1 MFKKSTRYLLALLVV
16 AASSLQ
22 AESIFKFKSKASD
35 STLLIMPA
43 RTRLVQ
49 LGFDLAKIRAFSLVT
64 YEGTSSTRPF
74 LHHWNGAE
82 WAELTL
88 EELTERGFLAQT
100 PSRVVIIGE
109 DSMVSP
115 DLYEA
120 VSWCPEVHKIP
131 SIKTVEIVNVLHPLL
146 GFNDGEIEWL
156 AGRHYLRI
164 RDVNEERRSLD
175 PYSVP
180 RSPDEMDFKPFK
192 KPIKR
197 DAKPAPIEEQ

>member
-1 MFKKSTRYLLALLVV
+1 MFNRSTRCLLALLVV
-16 AASSLQ
+16 AASSLH
-22 AESIFKFKSKASD
+22 AESIFRHRSKASD
-35 STLLIMPA
+35 LTLLVMPA

-49 LGFDLAKIRAFSLVT
+49 FGFDLAKIRAFSLVT
-64 YEGTSSTRPF
+64 YEGTSTTRPF
-74 LHHWNGAE
+74 LHYWDGAQ

-100 PSRVVIIGE
+100 PRRVVIIGE

-115 DLYEA
+115 DLCEA

-146 GFNDGEIEWL
+146 GFNDGELEWL
-156 AGRHYLRI
+156 AARHNLKI
-164 RDVNEERRSLD
+164 RDVNEERRRLD